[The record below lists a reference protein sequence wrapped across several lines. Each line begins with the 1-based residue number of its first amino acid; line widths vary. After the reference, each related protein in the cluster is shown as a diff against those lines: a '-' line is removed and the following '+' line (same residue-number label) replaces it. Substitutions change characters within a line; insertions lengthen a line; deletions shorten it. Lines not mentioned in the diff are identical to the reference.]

1 VDPLKNI
8 NTTMNLNCDE
18 FEEFKVTLEVA
29 VSFNLREVKV
39 RASRHFKTPLFESGE
54 DKSM

>member
-1 VDPLKNI
+1 
-8 NTTMNLNCDE
+8 MNLNCDE

-39 RASRHFKTPLFESGE
+39 RASRHFKTPLFRTGE